1 MQTREQG
8 IVLTTSLFFSPS
20 SHQSSNTA
28 TSSPSHSSFHFSLK
42 PFPKAGCHLFPEYLP
57 WSICTSHSFSIPKP
71 DDLANSKNGHWLPT
85 ALRMLTKQDVE
96 PQSPTRSSPASCLIS
111 LPTFESLSSH
121 STGLSLLVPA
131 TLLPALSSAWNAFSL
146 YLLYLYLLR
155 LSPFPPLPLPYLHP
169 LYLLNF
175 QFIFQITGEAEVFWE
190 DFPDSQKNVG
200 ITDTV
205 KCTPLA

>member
-8 IVLTTSLFFSPS
+8 IVLTMSLFFSSS
-20 SHQSSNTA
+20 SHQSSNTV

-57 WSICTSHSFSIPKP
+57 WSLCTSHPFSIPKP
-71 DDLANSKNGHWLPT
+71 DDLTNTKNGHWLPT

-111 LPTFESLSSH
+111 LPTSESLSSH
-121 STGLSLLVPA
+121 STGLSLPAPA
-131 TLLPALSSAWNAFSL
+131 TLLPALPSAWNTFSL
-146 YLLYLYLLR
+146 YLLP

-175 QFIFQITGEAEVFWE
+175 QFIFQITGEAEVF
-190 DFPDSQKNVG
+190 
-200 ITDTV
+200 
-205 KCTPLA
+205 